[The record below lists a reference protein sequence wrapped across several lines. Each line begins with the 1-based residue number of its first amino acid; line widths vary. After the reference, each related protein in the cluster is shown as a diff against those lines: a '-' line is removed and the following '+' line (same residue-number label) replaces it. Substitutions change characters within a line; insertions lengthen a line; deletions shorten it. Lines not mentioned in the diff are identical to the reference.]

1 MSNSFTFRCFALIMS
16 FPASLPT
23 PTVSS
28 FSPSILFLAHTHQSP
43 VDINDDF
50 TTYWLTWQ
58 IRHLWSSEFST
69 DTDTDISSA
78 GCSTQRNRACWS
90 GLARQLHAHKT
101 TLHTPHTP
109 SHYTQT
115 LLNVY
120 KRTLALKEDISL
132 LHHTGSGTHSH
143 LWVGLGLGLCRILCR
158 RASWP

>member
-1 MSNSFTFRCFALIMS
+1 MSNSLTFRCFALIMS

-23 PTVSS
+23 LTVS
-28 FSPSILFLAHTHQSP
+28 FLQASCSWLTHTNLQWTLM
-43 VDINDDF
+43 I
-50 TTYWLTWQ
+50 TLLLYWLTWQ

-90 GLARQLHAHKT
+90 GLAHQLHAHKP

-109 SHYTQT
+109 SHCTQT

-120 KRTLALKEDISL
+120 KRNLALKEDISL